1 MPHNTL
7 SHTADTGIEATAPT
21 RSVLIE
27 ELATGMFELM
37 AAVDPCPAGTEV
49 DVTVTASAVDDL
61 VVDSL
66 SELLYIAETEDLHL
80 CRFEVTEAGD
90 TTVRIRASGTPVTGI
105 DATGPQIKAVTYH
118 QLAVSEGDD
127 GWYARVYFDV

>member
-1 MPHNTL
+1 MPHTTL

-21 RSVLIE
+21 LITLVE

-37 AAVDPCPAGTEV
+37 APVDPCPGDEEV
-49 DVTVTASAVDDL
+49 KATVEASTIADL

-66 SELLYIAETEDLHL
+66 SELLYLAEAEDLHL
-80 CRFEVTEAGD
+80 CRFEVELQGESIL
-90 TTVRIRASGTPVTGI
+90 RIRAVGGPI
-105 DATGPQIKAVTYH
+105 ADAEPTGPPIKAVTYH
-118 QLAVSEGDD
+118 QLEVFQSDE